1 MKEFILKYEIEPR
14 GVLHIGAHFGYE
26 IVTYNELGF
35 KNVVFFEPLSKTFER
50 LVKNVNEKNSSD
62 NCEVLF
68 VNKALGNKIGEIEM
82 FVEVANEGQ
91 SSSILKP
98 AFHLTQ
104 YPGIQFPFR
113 ETVQITTLNEF
124 IKESE
129 VEYNVI
135 NIDVQGY
142 ELEVFKGATDILPSI
157 DIINSEVNKVYMY
170 ENCALINEIDD
181 FLSKFDF
188 VKVDENWMGQVW
200 GDAIYVKKKFL

>member
-1 MKEFILKYEIEPR
+1 MKEFILKYKIEPR
-14 GVLHIGAHFGYE
+14 GVLHVGAHFGYE
-26 IVTYNELGF
+26 IVTYNELNF

-50 LVKNVNEKNSSD
+50 LEKNVREKNKSESC
-62 NCEVLF
+62 NLLF
-68 VNKALGNKIGEIEM
+68 VNKALGNKTGDIEM

-113 ETVQITTLNEF
+113 EIVQITTLNEF
-124 IKESE
+124 LKDSE
-129 VEYNVI
+129 VEYNVL

-142 ELEVFKGATDILPSI
+142 ELEVLKGATNILPNI

-170 ENCALINEIDD
+170 ENCALVNEIDE
-181 FLSKFDF
+181 FLSGFDF
-188 VKVDENWMGQVW
+188 VKVDENWMGQYW